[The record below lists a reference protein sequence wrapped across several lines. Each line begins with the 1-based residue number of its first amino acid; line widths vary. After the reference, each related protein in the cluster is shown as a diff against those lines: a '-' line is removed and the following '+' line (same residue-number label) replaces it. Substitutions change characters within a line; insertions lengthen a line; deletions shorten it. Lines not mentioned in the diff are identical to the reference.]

1 MARPTGAPETS
12 VQSAVFQIEMGR
24 GKKVIQWVLL
34 VLLAATLGLIYSASQ
49 FRSGLSKRE
58 AIDMAQLARNIARGE
73 GFTTHVIRPL
83 SLWQL
88 EQNGW
93 DIQDKDTRDRLINHL
108 PDISNP
114 PLYPFVLAELFKIL
128 PKSVFRYNEVDHIFP
143 AERWVILPF
152 NQLCLL
158 ASILITY
165 LWAKRLFDGRVA
177 SMVGWLMLFSDTLW
191 SYGVS
196 GLPTNLLLLLLLLA
210 VYCLFLADGRLNQ
223 PEPVEGEAAA
233 AAPVRVT
240 GTVVALAVGSAVLLG
255 LCFLTRYLAGFF
267 LVPLAIYAAR
277 IFRGRAAPLWAGVY
291 VVVFLAVISP
301 WLVRNERVSGS
312 LLGLAKYELIERSG
326 TIQGEALQRSY
337 KPDFTEAYSLRSISS
352 KFLSNARPNLLS
364 NLRLIGSDFLVF
376 FFGVGLLYSFR
387 RNDATRLRGVL
398 LGALAVAIFAMSLI
412 GSDPERNGPDVNG
425 GNLLVLL
432 LPLVAIFG
440 VAFFYLLLDRVP
452 FRIKLTRA
460 MVIGAFAALNIS
472 PMIFTMLPPRP
483 GPFPY
488 PPYVPP
494 VTRWVASLFET
505 NELGCSDLPWSMA
518 WDGDRHTLWL
528 PMSIEEFYEIS
539 DFVSP
544 KGVQFMMLT
553 PYLLDAKR
561 ESEIMKGE
569 YKGWAGLVQGQ
580 LRSDFPLK
588 AYVAVPPENQQ
599 ILLAD
604 RPRWAKKP
612 MVEAPS
618 GIAQP
623 VGSGATNGPAP
634 STDSTNHPTLPDADG
649 TKPVSSIDSTNQ
661 LAVPAGDGAKPMAE

>member
-34 VLLAATLGLIYSASQ
+34 VLLAATLCLIYSASQ

-58 AIDMAQLARNIARGE
+58 AIDMAQLSRNIARGE

-88 EQNGW
+88 QQHGW
-93 DIQDKDTRDRLINHL
+93 DIQDKDVRERLINQL

-114 PLYPFVLAELFKIL
+114 PLYPFVLAQLFKIL
-128 PKSVFRYNEVDHIFP
+128 PKSMFKYNEIDHIFP
-143 AERWVILPF
+143 AERWIILPF

-158 ASILITY
+158 AGILITY

-210 VYCLFLADGRLNQ
+210 MYCLFLADGRLNP
-223 PEPVEGEAAA
+223 PEPFESEEAS
-233 AAPVRVT
+233 AAPSEVT
-240 GTVVALAVGSAVLLG
+240 GAVVALVIGSAMLLG
-255 LCFLTRYLAGFF
+255 LCFMTRYLAGFF

-277 IFRGRAAPLWAGVY
+277 IFRGRAAALWAGVY
-291 VVVFLAVISP
+291 VVVFLAVICP

-312 LLGLAKYELIERSG
+312 MLGLAKYELIERSG
-326 TIQGEALQRSY
+326 AIQGEALQRSY
-337 KPDFTEAYSLRSISS
+337 KPDLTDAYALRSMTS
-352 KFLSNARPNLLS
+352 KFLSNARTNLLI

-376 FFGVGLLYSFR
+376 FFGVGLLYGFR
-387 RNDATRLRGVL
+387 RQDATRLRGVL
-398 LGALAVAIFAMSLI
+398 LGALAVAIFAMSLV
-412 GSDPERNGPDVNG
+412 GWDPERNGSDVNG

-440 VAFFYLLLDRVP
+440 VAFFYLLLDRIP

-460 MVIGAFAALNIS
+460 MAIGTFAALNVS
-472 PMIFTMLPPRP
+472 PIIFTMLPPRP
-483 GPFPY
+483 GPYPY
-488 PPYVPP
+488 PPYLPP
-494 VTRWVASLFET
+494 ITRWVAGLFEPG
-505 NELGCSDLPWSMA
+505 ELGCSDLPWSMA
-518 WDGDRHTLWL
+518 WDGDRRTLWL
-528 PMSIEEFYEIS
+528 PMSVDEFYEIN
-539 DFVSP
+539 DFVAP
-544 KGVQFMMLT
+544 KGVQFIMLT
-553 PYLLDAKR
+553 PYMLDSKR
-561 ESEIMKGE
+561 ESEIIKGE
-569 YKGWAGLVQGQ
+569 YKGWASVIQGQ

-588 AYVAVPPENQQ
+588 AYIGIPPDNQQ

-604 RPRWAKKP
+604 RARWAKKP
-612 MVEAPS
+612 MAEAPT
-618 GIAQP
+618 GLAQP
-623 VGSGATNGPAP
+623 VEGGATNSPAP
-634 STDSTNHPTLPDADG
+634 STSSTNEPAAPTA
-649 TKPVSSIDSTNQ
+649 
-661 LAVPAGDGAKPMAE
+661 DGAKPVAE

>member
-34 VLLAATLGLIYSASQ
+34 VLLAATLCLIYSASQ

-73 GFTTHVIRPL
+73 GYTTHLIRPL

-88 EQNGW
+88 EQHGW
-93 DIQDKDTRDRLINHL
+93 DIQDKDVRDRLINRL

-114 PLYPFVLAELFKIL
+114 PFYPFVLAQLFKIL
-128 PKSVFRYNEVDHIFP
+128 PKSMFKYNEVDHIFP
-143 AERWVILPF
+143 AERWIILPF

-165 LWAKRLFDGRVA
+165 LLAKRLFDGRVA
-177 SMVGWLMLFSDTLW
+177 AMVGWLMLFSDTLW

-210 VYCLFLADGRLNQ
+210 IYCLFIADGCLNP
-223 PEPVEGEAAA
+223 PEPAEGEEAS
-233 AAPVRVT
+233 AAPAQVT
-240 GTVVALAVGSAVLLG
+240 GPVIALVLGSAVLLG

-267 LVPLAIYAAR
+267 VIPLAIYAAC
-277 IFRGRAAPLWAGVY
+277 IFRGRAPALWSGVY
-291 VVVFLAVISP
+291 VVVFLAVICP

-312 LLGLAKYELIERSG
+312 MLGLAKYELIERSG
-326 TIQGEALQRSY
+326 AIQGETLQRSY
-337 KPDFTEAYSLRSISS
+337 KPDLTDAYSLRSLTS
-352 KFLSNARPNLLS
+352 KFLSNVRPNLLS
-364 NLRLIGSDFLVF
+364 NLRLIGSDFLVL
-376 FFGVGLLYSFR
+376 FFGVGLMYGFR
-387 RNDATRLRGVL
+387 RQDATRLRGAVV
-398 LGALAVAIFAMSLI
+398 GALAAAIVGMSLI
-412 GSDPERNGPDVNG
+412 GSDPERNGSEVYG

-440 VAFFYLLLDRVP
+440 VAFFYLLLDRIP

-460 MVIGAFAALNIS
+460 MAIGAFVTLNLLPI
-472 PMIFTMLPPRP
+472 IFTMLPPRP
-483 GPFPY
+483 APYPY
-488 PPYVPP
+488 PPYLPP
-494 VTRWVASLFET
+494 VTRWVAGFFEP

-518 WDGDRHTLWL
+518 WDGDRRTLWL
-528 PMSIEEFYEIS
+528 PMTIDEFYEIN
-539 DFVSP
+539 DFVAP
-544 KGVQFMMLT
+544 KGIQFMMLT
-553 PYLLDAKR
+553 PYFLDGKR

-569 YKGWAGLVQGQ
+569 YKGWASLIQGQ

-588 AYVAVPPENQQ
+588 AYVAVPPDGQQ

-604 RPRWAKKP
+604 RARWAKKP
-612 MVEAPS
+612 MVDTPAGLAQAAEDGTTNAPAS
-618 GIAQP
+618 SAG
-623 VGSGATNGPAP
+623 
-634 STDSTNHPTLPDADG
+634 STNEPAAPTA
-649 TKPVSSIDSTNQ
+649 
-661 LAVPAGDGAKPMAE
+661 DGAKPAAE